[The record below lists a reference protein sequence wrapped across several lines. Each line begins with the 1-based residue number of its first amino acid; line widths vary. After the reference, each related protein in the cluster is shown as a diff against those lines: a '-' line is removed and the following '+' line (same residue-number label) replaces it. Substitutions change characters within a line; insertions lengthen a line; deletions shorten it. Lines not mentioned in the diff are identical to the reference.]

1 MLQESNTEK
10 LTYAPLPI
18 ISKEEA
24 IEIIKND
31 DFDMLKIVPL
41 SLGEYCEDSK
51 FSENICLTLM
61 NHSDE
66 VIRTFAMQGLAYIA
80 RNHCSLER
88 ARVEKPVLKMMRSK
102 MGYEALC
109 RANDAFVDIYLFMKW
124 NVTPEYIWSIVLFK
138 LNLLTCKR
146 KAKLS

>member
-102 MGYEALC
+102 MGHEALC
-109 RANDAFVDIYLFMKW
+109 RANDAFVDIY
-124 NVTPEYIWSIVLFK
+124 PH
-138 LNLLTCKR
+138 R
-146 KAKLS
+146 